1 MVIRGKKNN
10 LPLLVGFLYACE
22 CIDNVNTLNYLKT
35 MDEYFELD
43 GVKFVW
49 NLDKSLAN
57 IRKHGVT
64 FEEGAQA
71 FMDPFLCVVDASPE
85 DEARD
90 AVIGMDEM
98 GKLLFVVHIAF
109 EQESIRIISA
119 RRATRSERRY
129 YEE

>member
-1 MVIRGKKNN
+1 
-10 LPLLVGFLYACE
+10 
-22 CIDNVNTLNYLKT
+22 
-35 MDEYFELD
+35 MDEYFEIED
-43 GVKFVW
+43 VKFVW
-49 NLDKSLAN
+49 NLDKSLEN

-64 FEEGAQA
+64 FEEASQA
-71 FMDPFLCVVDASPE
+71 FMDPFLRVVDASPE

-90 AVIGMDEM
+90 AVIGMDER

-119 RRATRSERRY
+119 RKATRSERRH